1 MGPFFF
7 EVICKALKK
16 YCKVKF
22 QLIALESFSSSP
34 LCFFFTPQKFDF
46 ALTKK
51 SGSQKPKLY
60 FKAKK
65 NSVRRNR
72 IFYEGQNR
80 KLRGYKRMI
89 GGCKRNHHCSLL

>member
-34 LCFFFTPQKFDF
+34 LCFFFTPQKFGF

-51 SGSQKPKLY
+51 FGSQKQK
-60 FKAKK
+60 F
-65 NSVRRNR
+65 
-72 IFYEGQNR
+72 F
-80 KLRGYKRMI
+80 
-89 GGCKRNHHCSLL
+89 